1 MFWKGRG
8 MFSKKIEYGYII
20 IQELKE
26 TNELNTKL
34 GKDIL
39 KNIQVPYNMGL
50 GILSELSKS
59 ELIISTKG
67 KNGGYYLKNK
77 DITFFELFNSL
88 EIVSKVRRNKY
99 NNVSYRDKIL
109 KINLHFLNDLKNI
122 KILD

>member
-99 NNVSYRDKIL
+99 NDVSYKEKIL

>member
-1 MFWKGRG
+1 

-26 TNELNTKL
+26 TNELNTKF

-88 EIVSKVRRNKY
+88 EVVSKVKRNKY
-99 NNVSYRDKIL
+99 NDVSYKEKIL

>member
-1 MFWKGRG
+1 

-20 IQELKE
+20 IQELKD

-50 GILSELSKS
+50 GILSELSKNDI
-59 ELIISTKG
+59 IISTKG

-77 DITFFELFNSL
+77 NITFFELFNSL
-88 EIVSKVRRNKY
+88 EIISKVKRNKY
-99 NNVSYRDKIL
+99 NNTSYKEKIL
-109 KINLHFLNDLKNI
+109 KINSYFLNELKTI